1 MSTFCICIII
11 LLCVWALRKLFR
23 KKVVDVKG
31 KNVLITGAASGLGR
45 MLAND
50 MIKKVRTYITSDHD

>member
-1 MSTFCICIII
+1 MSTFCICIIV
-11 LLCVWALRKLFR
+11 LLCIWALRNLFR

-31 KNVLITGAASGLGR
+31 KNVLITGAASGIGR

-50 MIKKVRTYITSDHD
+50 MIKKVRSCIAFDD